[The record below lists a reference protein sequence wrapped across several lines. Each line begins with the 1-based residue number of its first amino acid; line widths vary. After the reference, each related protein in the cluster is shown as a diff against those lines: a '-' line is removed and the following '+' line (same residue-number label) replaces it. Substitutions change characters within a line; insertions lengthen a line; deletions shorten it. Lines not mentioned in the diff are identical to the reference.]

1 MRKTRKRA
9 RLNAQ
14 AVALDRGIATLF
26 QRYKLEPGIAAGS
39 PFANLHANDVGLL
52 VALASGSDWHVRRIA
67 QMLRAPMT
75 TVSSVLDRLEARGLL
90 ARQRRPGDRRMVYV
104 ELTARGRKV
113 AKKVHAIQVSMCAEM
128 LAGLRPPDR
137 KEMIRL
143 VALVAQ
149 TR

>member
-1 MRKTRKRA
+1 MRQTRNGRK
-9 RLNAQ
+9 LKAQ

-39 PFANLHANDVGLL
+39 PFASLHANDVGLL

-75 TVSSVLDRLEARGLL
+75 TVSSVLDRLEARRLL
-90 ARQRRPGDRRMVYV
+90 ARRRRRGDRRMVYV
-104 ELTARGRKV
+104 ELTARGCKL
-113 AKKVHAIQVSMCAEM
+113 AKKVHASQVSMCAKM
-128 LAGLRPPDR
+128 LAGLRARDR

-143 VALVAQ
+143 VTLIAQ